1 MPPPLPAT
9 PLGDESSEPSVRGP
23 RVRWRW
29 IVGAVVSVF
38 FLWVAFRQVGDVAH
52 VADALGRANYLWL
65 VPAVLLYLADMA
77 ARTLRWRILLV
88 PVARLPFRSLFGVI
102 AIGFLVNNVLPA
114 RLGEIARAVIVG
126 RRHEVSRSAAL
137 ATVVVERIFDG
148 IVMLLFLG
156 VAILL
161 AGGRVA
167 SDWVGLLVPVTAA
180 AFGGAAV
187 VLAMLA
193 LRPALALGLAARLLA
208 PFPAR
213 AREAA
218 LEVGQKFIT
227 GLGVLND
234 LKLAAGVLA
243 TSVVTWLLEAGVYLT
258 VGQAFGLTGE
268 PGAYLLALAIANLG
282 TMIPS
287 SPGYVGTF
295 DALVQ
300 RAMALFAVPDAVAL
314 AYAFV
319 LHLAIWLPPT
329 LIGLFYLWRYNL
341 SLGRITRE

>member
-1 MPPPLPAT
+1 MEVAEAST
-9 PLGDESSEPSVRGP
+9 SERSGGGI
-23 RVRWRW
+23 RWRW
-29 IVGAVVSVF
+29 ILGAIVSVF
-38 FLWVAFRQVGDVAH
+38 FLWVAFRQVSDIGH
-52 VADALGRANYLWL
+52 VAEALGRANYLWL
-65 VPAVLLYLADMA
+65 IPAVALYLADLCV
-77 ARTLRWRILLV
+77 RTLRWRILLL
-88 PVARLPFRSLFGVI
+88 PVAPLPFRSLFGVI

-126 RRHEVSRSAAL
+126 RRHDVSRSAAL

-156 VAILL
+156 IAVML

-180 AFGGAAV
+180 AFGGAAL
-187 VLAMLA
+187 VLALLA
-193 LRPALALGLAARLLA
+193 FAPAVALGLAARLLA

-213 AREAA
+213 ARDAA
-218 LEVGQKFIT
+218 LEVAEKFIT

-243 TSVVTWLLEAGVYLT
+243 TSIVAWLLEAAVYLV
-258 VGQAFGLTGE
+258 VGQAFGLTTE

-300 RAMALFAVPDAVAL
+300 RSMALFAVPDAVAL

-329 LIGLFYLWRYNL
+329 LIGFFYLWRYNL
-341 SLGRITRE
+341 NLGRITRE